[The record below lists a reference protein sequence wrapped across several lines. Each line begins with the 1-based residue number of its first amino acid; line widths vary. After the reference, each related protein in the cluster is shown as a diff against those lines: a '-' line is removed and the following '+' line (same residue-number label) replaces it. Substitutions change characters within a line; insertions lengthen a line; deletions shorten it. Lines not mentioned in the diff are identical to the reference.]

1 MLLSSSLFSE
11 SREKNISKTKIKD
24 CLKLNLLAVC
34 AFFLQFSFQADSTVS
49 GLNLI

>member
-34 AFFLQFSFQADSTVS
+34 AFFYNSVFKQIRLFLD
-49 GLNLI
+49 